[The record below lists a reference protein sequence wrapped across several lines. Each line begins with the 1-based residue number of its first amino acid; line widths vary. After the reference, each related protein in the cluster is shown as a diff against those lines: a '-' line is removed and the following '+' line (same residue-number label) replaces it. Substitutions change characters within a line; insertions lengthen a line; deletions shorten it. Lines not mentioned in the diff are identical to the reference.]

1 MARKRKLDSKST
13 ETTEEPP
20 KKQHQQEEPPK
31 EEPQEEE
38 VEEEE
43 EEEEYEEVEEEEED
57 NEDDPDGET
66 NQNAQISAVENLNDD
81 DDEDEEPIEKLLEP
95 FGKDQLI
102 NLLSEAADDH
112 RDVADKIRQV
122 ADQDPVHRKIFV
134 HGLGWDTDA
143 EALINA
149 FKPYGEIE
157 DCKAVCDKVTGKS
170 KGYGFILFKKRSG
183 ARKALKEPQKKIGNR
198 MAACQLASIGPVPQ
212 SSAGPSGPIAAAV
225 QTQQPVSEYTLR
237 KIYVSNVGA
246 NLDPQKLM
254 SFFSEFGEIE
264 EGPLGL
270 DKATGKPKGFCLFV
284 YKTVES
290 AKKALEEPHKSF
302 EGHILHCQKAVDG
315 PKHAKSQKP
324 PQQHHN
330 MQSSHYQRNDGGG
343 YVASGGRGGHLM
355 APAAAGAGIGFNQ
368 SAAPAL
374 NPALGQALTAL
385 LATQGAGLGGLTN
398 LLGTLGSAAAVTQGG
413 VPSAAHGMQGAYGNQ
428 ASISPGV
435 IGAYA
440 NQGAMQG
447 GYPNQQMGQGGSGRG
462 QHGQYTPYMGVH
474 QVHQSFKYWPAD
486 SSEVYGAYANEV
498 QSPMMHPVFKFENHL
513 IVHSKYDNVTKTAY
527 NLFGSVLLCRLRV
540 PSPHQLA
547 SSNIRKFSF
556 WISVPMEAL
565 KGFQA
570 RRRHGWEMMFF
581 IDKLRYAEMGIYQS
595 KRTS

>member
-462 QHGQYTPYMGVH
+462 QHGQYTPYMDP
-474 QVHQSFKYWPAD
+474 K
-486 SSEVYGAYANEV
+486 
-498 QSPMMHPVFKFENHL
+498 
-513 IVHSKYDNVTKTAY
+513 
-527 NLFGSVLLCRLRV
+527 
-540 PSPHQLA
+540 
-547 SSNIRKFSF
+547 
-556 WISVPMEAL
+556 
-565 KGFQA
+565 
-570 RRRHGWEMMFF
+570 
-581 IDKLRYAEMGIYQS
+581 
-595 KRTS
+595 